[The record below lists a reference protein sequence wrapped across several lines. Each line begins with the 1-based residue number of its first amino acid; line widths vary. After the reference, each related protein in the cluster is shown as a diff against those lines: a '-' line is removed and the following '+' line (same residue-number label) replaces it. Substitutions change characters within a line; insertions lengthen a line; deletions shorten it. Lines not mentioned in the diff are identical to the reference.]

1 MYDFFLGACPRGL
14 DEEIQYLISVK
25 RLLPRWINSIPD
37 SEFASVATILH
48 GLGARASQSGEKLC
62 FIETGVGAS
71 TIALVFYA
79 IKHHGIALTW
89 DFNSK
94 KGSEIR
100 SVCVETLCTI
110 FDANINSFW
119 KLIGYN
125 SRSPYLGIGIISEWT
140 DRVHFTMHDSEHV
153 WENIHGELE
162 LVNPFL
168 RDGSIVVVDDAY
180 YNFLHTDTAY
190 INITRRKLGLSPIDL
205 LQGNTTSLHSLE
217 AENFL
222 KQHWMEVKS
231 VTGIYKQMC
240 RNDVSIGYF
249 GNELQVRSELGME
262 QVQQLESRFGAWEV
276 ASRLRLER

>member
-1 MYDFFLGACPRGL
+1 MYDFFLGSCPKSL

-37 SEFASVATILH
+37 SEFASIATALH
-48 GLGARASQSGEKLC
+48 RLGNRVSQSGERL
-62 FIETGVGAS
+62 FLVETGVGAS
-71 TIALVFYA
+71 TIALAFYA
-79 IKHHGIALTW
+79 IKHHGLALTW

-94 KGSEIR
+94 KGSEVR
-100 SVCVETLCTI
+100 SVCTETICTI

-140 DRVHFTMHDSEHV
+140 DRVHFSMHDSEHV
-153 WENIHGELE
+153 WENINGELK

-190 INITRRKLGLSPIDL
+190 INITRKKLGLSPIEP
-205 LQGNTTSLHSLE
+205 LQGNTTSPHSLE

-231 VTGIYKQMC
+231 ATDIYKKMC
-240 RNDVSIGYF
+240 GNDVSIAYF

-262 QVQQLESRFGAWEV
+262 QVQQLEGRFGAWEV
-276 ASRLRLER
+276 ASRL